1 MESMT
6 AEDRLLEGGRHDTW
20 GDMVNHFLILAL
32 ADDGLILDRTH
43 AGCMRLPFERGWS
56 AWQVYRRKGERD
68 LSFVETF
75 STYAEARAFTEIQSL
90 LAAGPPREGR
100 HVH

>member
-1 MESMT
+1 M
-6 AEDRLLEGGRHDTW
+6 
-20 GDMVNHFLILAL
+20 NNFLILAL
-32 ADDGLILDRTH
+32 ADDGLILDRAH

-56 AWQVYRRKGERD
+56 AWQVFRRKGDRD
-68 LSFVETF
+68 LSFVEAF

-90 LAAGPPREGR
+90 LAPDPPMEGQ